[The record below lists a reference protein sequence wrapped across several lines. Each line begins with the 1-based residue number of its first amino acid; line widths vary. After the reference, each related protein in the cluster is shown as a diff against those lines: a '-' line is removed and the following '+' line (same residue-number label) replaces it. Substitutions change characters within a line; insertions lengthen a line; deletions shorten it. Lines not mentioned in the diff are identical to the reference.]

1 MANLK
6 DIRRRIKSVKNTQ
19 KITQAMRMVAAAK
32 VKRAEAASKLASR
45 YTVALSGQLELL
57 LQGLKQQGPLE
68 EASPWLRS
76 EGPQHPKRVAL
87 VVITSDRGLCG
98 GYNTNVL
105 RQAQQQLEAYQ
116 SKGVAVRL
124 ILVGNKAVQYLS
136 KRFPKVGVLHKTSFS
151 VLQGAEPSAIS
162 GREALLAT
170 LIQAYDSHQVE
181 TVEILSTR
189 FKSLIQLNVKRQ
201 GWLPLAPDSLAAFV
215 QAGLAA
221 PKGKAEQTTDA
232 PETTAV
238 TSELLVEPSV
248 ASVLPA
254 LMHSVLK
261 QQLLQLL
268 LEAQAAE
275 LAARMTAMAA
285 ATDNA
290 KGMIQRL
297 TLEYNKARQAA
308 ITQEIMEIIG
318 GAEALA

>member
-45 YTVALSGQLELL
+45 YTVALSSQLELL
-57 LQGLKQQGPLE
+57 LQGLGQQGPLE
-68 EASPWLRS
+68 EASPWLQS
-76 EGPQHPKRVAL
+76 AGLQYPKRLAL

-124 ILVGNKAVQYLS
+124 VLIGNKAVQYLS
-136 KRFPKVGVLHKTSFS
+136 KRFPKVGVLYKSAFS
-151 VLQGAEPSAIS
+151 ALQGPEPNAVSA
-162 GREALLAT
+162 REALLAT

-181 TVEILSTR
+181 AVELLSTR

-221 PKGKAEQTTDA
+221 PQAKAAQATEAPNTT
-232 PETTAV
+232 TM
-238 TSELLVEPSV
+238 TSELVVEPSM
-248 ASVLPA
+248 ASVLPS

-261 QQLLQLL
+261 QQLLQVL